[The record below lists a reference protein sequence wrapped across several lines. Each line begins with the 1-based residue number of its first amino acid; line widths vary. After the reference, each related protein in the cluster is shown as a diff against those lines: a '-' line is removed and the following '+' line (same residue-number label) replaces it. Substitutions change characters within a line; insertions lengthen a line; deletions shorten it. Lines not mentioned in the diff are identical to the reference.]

1 MLIWRLKQVKEILL
15 KSSIN
20 EIYIYIYIYIYIIY
34 IYIYIYTFF
43 ALGGGVD
50 EVLVGLQLI
59 EKIIKHPQDSQTF
72 KES

>member
-1 MLIWRLKQVKEILL
+1 MK
-15 KSSIN
+15 
-20 EIYIYIYIYIYIIY
+20 YIYIYIYILYIY
-34 IYIYIYTFF
+34 IYIKEINIYIDIYIYTFF